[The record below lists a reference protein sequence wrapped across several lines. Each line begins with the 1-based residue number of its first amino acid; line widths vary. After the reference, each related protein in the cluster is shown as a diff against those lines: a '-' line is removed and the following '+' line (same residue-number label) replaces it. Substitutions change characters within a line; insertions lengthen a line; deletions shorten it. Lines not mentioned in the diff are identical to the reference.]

1 MPPPTAV
8 ASSALARSLA
18 TLSPR
23 TARLLSGRKTVSLD
37 GQELDPGIQ
46 LMLRLMVAR
55 GDSTFISGPDADPV
69 VERLRTDKAAREIR
83 HWSTAVGDVRD
94 IEIDG
99 DEGRLRARHYAPPAS
114 PGPAA
119 LIVFIHGGGFVVGS
133 FETHDEACRL
143 FCRHAG
149 AHVLAIDYRLAPEHP
164 FPAAVNDARAAFRW
178 AHANAAALGAD
189 PTRIAIAGDSAGDN
203 LAAVTALG
211 IAREGGPAPA
221 LQVLLYPVTDFESV
235 TQSHELFAEGFFL
248 DKISTEWCIAKYLP
262 DGVDRADPRLSPL
275 RAPDLSGLAP
285 AIVITAAFDPLRDEG
300 EAYARRL
307 RDAGNRVES
316 VRVPGLI
323 HGFINLTIPNRASR
337 DATIGLAG
345 MIRGALMP
353 L

>member
-1 MPPPTAV
+1 M
-8 ASSALARSLA
+8 ARSLA

-23 TARLLSGRKTVSLD
+23 TARTLSGRKLVSLD

-46 LMLRLMVAR
+46 LMLKLMELR
-55 GDSTFISGPDADPV
+55 GESTFISGPYADPV
-69 VERLRTDKAAREIR
+69 VERVRIDKAAREIR
-83 HWSTAVGDVRD
+83 HWSTAVGAVTD

-99 DEGRLRARHYAPPAS
+99 AEGRLRARHYAPPPS
-114 PGPAA
+114 PDPAA

-143 FCRHAG
+143 FCTSAG

-164 FPAAVNDARAAFRW
+164 FPAAVDDALAAFRW
-178 AHANAAALGAD
+178 ADANAAALGAD
-189 PTRIAIAGDSAGDN
+189 PHRIAIAGDSAGGN
-203 LAAVTALG
+203 LAAVTCLR

-221 LQVLLYPVTDFESV
+221 LQVLMYPVTDFASA
-235 TQSHELFAEGFFL
+235 TRSHELFAEGFFL
-248 DKISTEWCIAKYLP
+248 DKISTEWCTTQYLP
-262 DGVDRADPRLSPL
+262 DGVDRTDPRLSPL
-275 RAPDLSGLAP
+275 RAPDLTGVAP

-300 EAYARRL
+300 EAYAQRL
-307 RDAGNRVES
+307 REAGNRVEA

-323 HGFINLTIPNRASR
+323 HGFINLTIPNRAAR
-337 DATIGLAG
+337 DATIGLGG